1 MESTANLFN
10 GTRDA
15 FQIEATD
22 RSYDIDAAATFCHKQ
37 VILGNTVGYKTKFKS
52 SLGNCVRQKKHFL
65 TNNLAPLWLTMIKKV

>member
-22 RSYDIDAAATFCHKQ
+22 RSYDIDAAAIFCHKQ
-37 VILGNTVGYKTKFKS
+37 VILGNTVG
-52 SLGNCVRQKKHFL
+52 
-65 TNNLAPLWLTMIKKV
+65 